1 MVTSDMTQYRTLLD
15 VSELIDN
22 QINRLIIALLTNYM

>member
-15 VSELIDN
+15 VNELIDN
-22 QINRLIIALLTNYM
+22 KINHLIIALLTNYM